1 MSSATTPR
9 WRRRRGRRAASKVR
23 SGVRGL
29 ASGVKGHTSA
39 WVGLLSALNAQF
51 LTLLIGG
58 ALLSG
63 FAQAQEFPVKPIRI
77 IVGPG
82 PDIIARMFGQKF
94 TEAWGH
100 QTIVE
105 QRPGGGGTIAT
116 EMVAKAPPDG
126 YTLLLSSAA
135 YTINAVLQPGPY
147 DLLRDFAS
155 IALCATSPFI
165 LTVHPSVPAT
175 SVREL
180 IALAKTRPGQ
190 LVYSSS
196 GNGTPP
202 HLAGEMFKSMAKV
215 DILHVPYKYATP
227 ALVDVV
233 SGQVQI
239 MFPIMSI
246 SLPQVQAGKL
256 RGLGV
261 SARERTRL
269 APQLPTIAEAGLPGY
284 EIIGWNGLIAPAKT
298 PAAVVSKLN
307 AEVNRHLKAPELVQR
322 LAQSSYDP
330 AGDKNS
336 PEQFSDFVRAEIAKF
351 AKLVKETGTKVD

>member
-1 MSSATTPR
+1 M
-9 WRRRRGRRAASKVR
+9 RGFRRACC
-23 SGVRGL
+23 
-29 ASGVKGHTSA
+29 
-39 WVGLLSALNAQF
+39 LLS
-51 LTLLIGG
+51 LTLFP
-58 ALLSG
+58 SVSH
-63 FAQAQEFPVKPIRI
+63 AQEFPVKPIRI
-77 IVGPG
+77 VVGPG
-82 PDIIARMFGQKF
+82 PDIVARMFGQKF
-94 TEAWGH
+94 TEAWSH

-147 DLLRDFAS
+147 DLVRDFSS

-165 LTVHPSVPAT
+165 LTVHPSVPAK
-175 SVREL
+175 SVNEL
-180 IALAKTRPGQ
+180 IALAKSKPGQ
-190 LVYSSS
+190 LVYASS

-202 HLAGEMFKSMAKV
+202 HLAGEMFKTMAKV
-215 DILHVPYKYATP
+215 DVLHVPYKYATP
-227 ALVDVV
+227 ALIDVV

-261 SARERTRL
+261 SSRERTRL
-269 APQLPTIAEAGLPGY
+269 APHIPTIAESALPGY
-284 EIIGWNGLIAPAKT
+284 EIIGWNGLIAPVKT
-298 PAAVVSKLN
+298 PPTVVNKLN
-307 AEVNRHLKAPELVQR
+307 AEINRHLKASDLVQR

-336 PEQFSDFVRAEIAKF
+336 PEQFTDFVRAEITKF
-351 AKLVKETGTKVD
+351 AKLVKESGAKVD

>member
-1 MSSATTPR
+1 MTPR
-9 WRRRRGRRAASKVR
+9 WHRRRGRRGARVAIKL
-23 SGVRGL
+23 L
-29 ASGVKGHTSA
+29 ARLWICAPLVAG
-39 WVGLLSALNAQF
+39 
-51 LTLLIGG
+51 I
-58 ALLSG
+58 
-63 FAQAQEFPVKPIRI
+63 AQAQEFPVKPIRI

-82 PDIIARMFGQKF
+82 PDLVARMFGQKF
-94 TEAWGH
+94 TETWGH

-105 QRPGGGGTIAT
+105 QRPGGGGVIAT

-135 YTINAVLQPGPY
+135 YTINAVLQPGPI

-165 LTVHPSVPAT
+165 LSVHPSVPAK
-175 SVREL
+175 SVKEL
-180 IALAKTRPGQ
+180 IALAKAKPGQ

-202 HLAGEMFKSMAKV
+202 HLAGEMFKTMAKV

-239 MFPIMSI
+239 MWPIMSI
-246 SLPQVQAGKL
+246 SLSQVQAGKL

-261 SARERTRL
+261 STRERTRL
-269 APQLPTIAEAGLPGY
+269 APQLPTIAESGLPGY

-298 PAAVVSKLN
+298 PAAVVSKIN
-307 AEVNRHLKAPELVQR
+307 AEVNRQLKVSELLQR

-330 AGDKNS
+330 ASDKNS
-336 PEQFSDFVRAEIAKF
+336 PEQFTEFVRTEIARF
-351 AKLVKETGTKVD
+351 AKLVKDSGAKID

>member
-1 MSSATTPR
+1 MKNNI
-9 WRRRRGRRAASKVR
+9 RAAARVLR
-23 SGVRGL
+23 TLNAGLLTALSGV
-29 ASGVKGHTSA
+29 
-39 WVGLLSALNAQF
+39 LLVTAAH
-51 LTLLIGG
+51 
-58 ALLSG
+58 
-63 FAQAQEFPVKPIRI
+63 AQEFPTKPIRI

-82 PDIIARMFGQKF
+82 PDIVARMFGQKF

-105 QRPGGGGTIAT
+105 QRPGGGGVIAT
-116 EMVAKAPPDG
+116 EMVAKAPADG

-135 YTINAVLQPGPY
+135 YTINAVLQPGPI
-147 DLLRDFAS
+147 DLVRDFAS

-165 LTVHPSVPAT
+165 MSVHPSVPAK
-175 SVREL
+175 SVKEL
-180 IALAKTRPGQ
+180 IALAKSKPGQ

-202 HLAGEMFKSMAKV
+202 HLAGEMFKTMAKV

-227 ALVDVV
+227 ALIDVV

-239 MFPIMSI
+239 MWPIMSI
-246 SLPQVQAGKL
+246 SLPQVQSGKL

-261 SARERTRL
+261 STRERTKL
-269 APQLPTIAEAGLPGY
+269 APQLATIAESGLPGY

-298 PAAVVSKLN
+298 PAVVVNKIN
-307 AEVNRHLKAPELVQR
+307 AEVNRQLKASELVQR
-322 LAQSSYDP
+322 LGQSSYDP

-336 PEQFSDFVRAEIAKF
+336 PEQFTDFVRAEIAKF

>member
-1 MSSATTPR
+1 MEMPI
-9 WRRRRGRRAASKVR
+9 GFM
-23 SGVRGL
+23 L
-29 ASGVKGHTSA
+29 LF
-39 WVGLLSALNAQF
+39 VGSVF
-51 LTLLIGG
+51 
-58 ALLSG
+58 
-63 FAQAQEFPVKPIRI
+63 AQEFPTKPIRI

-105 QRPGGGGTIAT
+105 QRPGGGGVIAMD
-116 EMVAKAPPDG
+116 MVAKSPADG
-126 YTLLLSSAA
+126 YTLLLSSAS
-135 YTINAVLQPGPY
+135 YTINAVLQPGPI
-147 DLLRDFAS
+147 DLVRDFAS

-165 LTVHPSVPAT
+165 MSVHPSVPAKT
-175 SVREL
+175 VKEL
-180 IALAKTRPGQ
+180 IALAKAKPGQ

-202 HLAGEMFKSMAKV
+202 HLAGEMFKTMAKV
-215 DILHVPYKYATP
+215 DILHVPYKFATP
-227 ALVDVV
+227 ALIDVV

-239 MFPIMSI
+239 MWPIMSI

-261 SARERTRL
+261 STRERTRL
-269 APQLPTIAEAGLPGY
+269 APQLPTIAESGLPGY

-298 PAAVVSKLN
+298 PMGVVNKLN
-307 AEVNRHLKAPELVQR
+307 AEINRQLKVSELVGR

-330 AGDKNS
+330 AGEKNS
-336 PEQFSDFVRAEIAKF
+336 PEQFTEFVRAEIAKF
-351 AKLVKETGTKVD
+351 AKLVKETGAKVD

>member
-1 MSSATTPR
+1 MKNNI
-9 WRRRRGRRAASKVR
+9 RAAARVLR
-23 SGVRGL
+23 TLNAGLLTALSGV
-29 ASGVKGHTSA
+29 
-39 WVGLLSALNAQF
+39 LLVTAAH
-51 LTLLIGG
+51 
-58 ALLSG
+58 
-63 FAQAQEFPVKPIRI
+63 AQEFPAKPIRI

-82 PDIIARMFGQKF
+82 PDIVARMFGQKF

-147 DLLRDFAS
+147 DLVRDFAS

-165 LTVHPSVPAT
+165 MSVHPSVPAK
-175 SVREL
+175 SVKEL
-180 IALAKTRPGQ
+180 IALAKAKPGQ

-202 HLAGEMFKSMAKV
+202 HLAGEMFKTMAKV

-227 ALVDVV
+227 ALIDVV

-239 MFPIMSI
+239 MWPIMSI
-246 SLPQVQAGKL
+246 SLPQVQSGKL

-261 SARERTRL
+261 STRERTKL
-269 APQLPTIAEAGLPGY
+269 APQLPTIAESGLPGY
-284 EIIGWNGLIAPAKT
+284 EIVGWNGLIAPAKT
-298 PAAVVSKLN
+298 PAVVVNKIN
-307 AEVNRHLKAPELVQR
+307 AEVNRQLKASELVQR
-322 LAQSSYDP
+322 LGQSSYDP

-336 PEQFSDFVRAEIAKF
+336 PEQFTDFVRAEIAKF

>member
-1 MSSATTPR
+1 MRKAGIALCL
-9 WRRRRGRRAASKVR
+9 WGGQLLAGAAY
-23 SGVRGL
+23 
-29 ASGVKGHTSA
+29 
-39 WVGLLSALNAQF
+39 
-51 LTLLIGG
+51 
-58 ALLSG
+58 
-63 FAQAQEFPVKPIRI
+63 AQEFPVKPIRI
-77 IVGPG
+77 VVGPG
-82 PDIIARMFGQKF
+82 PDIIARVFGQKF
-94 TEAWGH
+94 SEAWGH

-147 DLLRDFAS
+147 DLVRDFAS

-165 LTVHPSVPAT
+165 LSVHPSVPAK
-175 SVREL
+175 SVKEL
-180 IALAKTRPGQ
+180 ITLAKSKPGQ

-202 HLAGEMFKSMAKV
+202 HLAGEMFKTMAKV

-227 ALVDVV
+227 ALIDVV

-246 SLPQVQAGKL
+246 SLPQVQSGKL

-261 SARERTRL
+261 STRERTRL
-269 APQLPTIAEAGLPGY
+269 APQIPTIAESGLPGY

-298 PAAVVSKLN
+298 PGAVVNKLN
-307 AEVNRHLKAPELVQR
+307 AEIQRHLKTSELVQR

-330 AGDKNS
+330 TGDRNS
-336 PEQFSDFVRAEIAKF
+336 PEQFTEFVRAEIVKF
-351 AKLVKETGTKVD
+351 ARLVKESGAKID

>member
-1 MSSATTPR
+1 MKNNI
-9 WRRRRGRRAASKVR
+9 RAAARVLR
-23 SGVRGL
+23 TLNAGLLTALSGV
-29 ASGVKGHTSA
+29 
-39 WVGLLSALNAQF
+39 LLVTAAH
-51 LTLLIGG
+51 
-58 ALLSG
+58 
-63 FAQAQEFPVKPIRI
+63 AQEFPTKPIRI

-82 PDIIARMFGQKF
+82 PDIVARMFGQKF

-105 QRPGGGGTIAT
+105 QRPGGGGVIAT
-116 EMVAKAPPDG
+116 EMVAKAPADG

-135 YTINAVLQPGPY
+135 YTINAVLQPGPI
-147 DLLRDFAS
+147 DLVRDFAS

-165 LTVHPSVPAT
+165 MSVHPSVPAK
-175 SVREL
+175 SVKEL
-180 IALAKTRPGQ
+180 IALAKAKPGQ

-202 HLAGEMFKSMAKV
+202 HLAGEMFKTMAKV

-227 ALVDVV
+227 ALIDVV

-239 MFPIMSI
+239 MWPIMSI
-246 SLPQVQAGKL
+246 SLPQVQSGKL

-261 SARERTRL
+261 STRERTKL
-269 APQLPTIAEAGLPGY
+269 APQLPTIAESGLPGY

-298 PAAVVSKLN
+298 PAVVVNKIN
-307 AEVNRHLKAPELVQR
+307 AEVNRQLKASELVQR
-322 LAQSSYDP
+322 LGQSSYDP

-336 PEQFSDFVRAEIAKF
+336 PEQFTDFVRAEIAKF

>member
-1 MSSATTPR
+1 VGIDVSVPSLARFARGARDPSAIDEVTGCFVR
-9 WRRRRGRRAASKVR
+9 HANSHWIGVSCLMIACAA
-23 SGVRGL
+23 
-29 ASGVKGHTSA
+29 H
-39 WVGLLSALNAQF
+39 AQD
-51 LTLLIGG
+51 
-58 ALLSG
+58 
-63 FAQAQEFPVKPIRI
+63 FPTKPVRI

-82 PDIIARMFGQKF
+82 PDIVARLFGQKF

-165 LTVHPSVPAT
+165 LSVHPSVPAK
-175 SVREL
+175 SVQEL
-180 IALAKTRPGQ
+180 IALAKSKPGQ
-190 LVYSSS
+190 LVYASS

-202 HLAGEMFKSMAKV
+202 HLAGEMFKTMAQV

-227 ALVDVV
+227 ALIDVV

-246 SLPQVQAGKL
+246 ALPQVQAGRL

-261 SARERTRL
+261 STRERTRL
-269 APQLPTIAEAGLPGY
+269 APQLPTIAESGLPGY
-284 EIIGWNGLIAPAKT
+284 EIIGWNGLIAPSKT
-298 PAAVVSKLN
+298 PVAVVNKIN
-307 AEVNRHLKAPELVQR
+307 AEVNRHLRSPEIVQR

-336 PEQFSDFVRAEIAKF
+336 PEQFTEFVRAEIARF
-351 AKLVKETGTKVD
+351 AKLVKESGAKVD

>member
-1 MSSATTPR
+1 MKNNI
-9 WRRRRGRRAASKVR
+9 RAAARVLR
-23 SGVRGL
+23 TLNAGLLTALSGV
-29 ASGVKGHTSA
+29 
-39 WVGLLSALNAQF
+39 LLVTAAH
-51 LTLLIGG
+51 
-58 ALLSG
+58 
-63 FAQAQEFPVKPIRI
+63 AQEFPAKPIRI

-82 PDIIARMFGQKF
+82 PDIVARMFGQKF
-94 TEAWGH
+94 TETWGH

-147 DLLRDFAS
+147 DLVRDFAS

-165 LTVHPSVPAT
+165 MSVHPSVPAK
-175 SVREL
+175 SVKEL
-180 IALAKTRPGQ
+180 IALAKSKPGP

-202 HLAGEMFKSMAKV
+202 HLAGEMFKTMAKV

-227 ALVDVV
+227 ALIDVV

-239 MFPIMSI
+239 MWPIMSI
-246 SLPQVQAGKL
+246 SLPQVQSGKL

-261 SARERTRL
+261 STRERTKL
-269 APQLPTIAEAGLPGY
+269 APQLPTIAESGLPGY

-298 PAAVVSKLN
+298 PAVVVNKIN
-307 AEVNRHLKAPELVQR
+307 AEVNRQLKASELVQR
-322 LAQSSYDP
+322 LGQSSYDP

-336 PEQFSDFVRAEIAKF
+336 PEQFTDFVRAEIAKF

>member
-1 MSSATTPR
+1 MR
-9 WRRRRGRRAASKVR
+9 LR
-23 SGVRGL
+23 SESWTVCLTFSMLL
-29 ASGVKGHTSA
+29 ASAVH
-39 WVGLLSALNAQF
+39 
-51 LTLLIGG
+51 
-58 ALLSG
+58 
-63 FAQAQEFPVKPIRI
+63 AQEFPTKPIRI

-82 PDIIARMFGQKF
+82 PDIVARMFGQKF

-105 QRPGGGGTIAT
+105 QRPGGGGVIAMD
-116 EMVAKAPPDG
+116 MVAKSPADG
-126 YTLLLSSAA
+126 YTLLLSSAS
-135 YTINAVLQPGPY
+135 YTINAVLQPGPI
-147 DLLRDFAS
+147 DLVRDFAS

-165 LTVHPSVPAT
+165 MSVHPSVPAK

-180 IALAKTRPGQ
+180 IALAKAKPGQ

-202 HLAGEMFKSMAKV
+202 HLAGEMFKTMAKV
-215 DILHVPYKYATP
+215 DILHVPYKFATP
-227 ALVDVV
+227 ALIDVV

-239 MFPIMSI
+239 MWPIMSI

-261 SARERTRL
+261 STRERTRL
-269 APQLPTIAEAGLPGY
+269 APQLPTIAESGLPGY

-298 PAAVVSKLN
+298 PVAVVNKLN
-307 AEVNRHLKAPELVQR
+307 AEINRQLKVSELIGR

-336 PEQFSDFVRAEIAKF
+336 PEQFTEFVRAEIAKF
-351 AKLVKETGTKVD
+351 SRLVKETGAKVD

>member
-1 MSSATTPR
+1 MRNAGWVSCLFL
-9 WRRRRGRRAASKVR
+9 
-23 SGVRGL
+23 SGLL
-29 ASGVKGHTSA
+29 ASG
-39 WVGLLSALNAQF
+39 
-51 LTLLIGG
+51 
-58 ALLSG
+58 
-63 FAQAQEFPVKPIRI
+63 AQAQEFPVKPIRI

-82 PDIIARMFGQKF
+82 PDIVARMFGQKF

-116 EMVAKAPPDG
+116 EMVAKAPADG

-147 DLLRDFAS
+147 DLIRDFSS
-155 IALCATSPFI
+155 IALCATAPFI
-165 LTVHPSVPAT
+165 LTVHPSVPAK
-175 SVREL
+175 SVKEL
-180 IALAKTRPGQ
+180 IALAKARPGQ

-215 DILHVPYKYATP
+215 DILHVPYKFATP
-227 ALVDVV
+227 ALIDVV

-239 MFPIMSI
+239 MWPIMSI

-256 RGLGV
+256 RGLAV
-261 SARERTRL
+261 SSRERTRL
-269 APQLPTIAEAGLPGY
+269 APNLPTIAESGLPGY

-298 PAAVVSKLN
+298 PVVVVNKLN
-307 AEVNRHLKAPELVQR
+307 AEIQRNLKSSELVQR

-330 AGDKNS
+330 AGDRNS
-336 PEQFSDFVRAEIAKF
+336 PEQFTEFVRAEIAKF
-351 AKLVKETGTKVD
+351 AKVVKESGAKVD

>member
-1 MSSATTPR
+1 MAGIS
-9 WRRRRGRRAASKVR
+9 
-23 SGVRGL
+23 
-29 ASGVKGHTSA
+29 H
-39 WVGLLSALNAQF
+39 
-51 LTLLIGG
+51 
-58 ALLSG
+58 
-63 FAQAQEFPVKPIRI
+63 AQEFPAKPIRI

-82 PDIIARMFGQKF
+82 PDIIARLFGQKF

-105 QRPGGGGTIAT
+105 QRPGGGGTIAA

-147 DLLRDFAS
+147 DLVRDFAS

-165 LTVHPSVPAT
+165 LSVHPSVPSK
-175 SVREL
+175 SVKEL
-180 IALAKTRPGQ
+180 IALAKAMPGQ
-190 LVYSSS
+190 LVYASS

-227 ALVDVV
+227 ALIDVV
-233 SGQVQI
+233 SGQVQM

-261 SARERTRL
+261 STRERTRL
-269 APQLPTIAEAGLPGY
+269 APQMPTIAESGLPGY
-284 EIIGWNGLIAPAKT
+284 EIIGWNGLGG
-298 PAAVVSKLN
+298 
-307 AEVNRHLKAPELVQR
+307 EGDGCEGELKC
-322 LAQSSYDP
+322 
-330 AGDKNS
+330 KN
-336 PEQFSDFVRAEIAKF
+336 V
-351 AKLVKETGTKVD
+351 

>member
-1 MSSATTPR
+1 MRCAP
-9 WRRRRGRRAASKVR
+9 
-23 SGVRGL
+23 L
-29 ASGVKGHTSA
+29 ILL
-39 WVGLLSALNAQF
+39 GLL
-51 LTLLIGG
+51 LTGV
-58 ALLSG
+58 SY
-63 FAQAQEFPVKPIRI
+63 AQEFPAKPIRI

-82 PDIIARMFGQKF
+82 PDIVARMFGQKF

-100 QTIVE
+100 QNIVE
-105 QRPGGGGTIAT
+105 QRPGGGGVIAT
-116 EMVAKAPPDG
+116 EMVAKAAPDG

-147 DLLRDFAS
+147 DLIRDFAS

-165 LTVHPSVPAT
+165 MSVHPSVPAK
-175 SVREL
+175 SVKEL
-180 IALAKTRPGQ
+180 VVLAKARPGQ
-190 LVYSSS
+190 LVYASS

-227 ALVDVV
+227 ALIDVV

-239 MFPIMSI
+239 MWPIMSI
-246 SLPQVQAGKL
+246 ALPQVQAGKL

-269 APQLPTIAEAGLPGY
+269 APQLPTIAESGLPGY

-298 PAAVVSKLN
+298 PAAVVNKLN
-307 AEVNRHLKAPELVQR
+307 AEINRNLKSSELLGR

-336 PEQFSDFVRAEIAKF
+336 PEQFAEFVRAEIAKF

>member
-1 MSSATTPR
+1 MRKAGIALCL
-9 WRRRRGRRAASKVR
+9 WGGQLLAGAAY
-23 SGVRGL
+23 
-29 ASGVKGHTSA
+29 
-39 WVGLLSALNAQF
+39 
-51 LTLLIGG
+51 
-58 ALLSG
+58 
-63 FAQAQEFPVKPIRI
+63 AQEFPVKPIRI
-77 IVGPG
+77 VVGPG
-82 PDIIARMFGQKF
+82 PDIIARVFGQKF
-94 TEAWGH
+94 SEAWGH

-147 DLLRDFAS
+147 DLVRDFAS

-165 LTVHPSVPAT
+165 LSVHPSVPAK
-175 SVREL
+175 SVKEL
-180 IALAKTRPGQ
+180 ITLAKSKPGQ

-202 HLAGEMFKSMAKV
+202 HLAGEMFKTMAKV

-227 ALVDVV
+227 ALIDVV

-246 SLPQVQAGKL
+246 SLPQVQSGKL

-261 SARERTRL
+261 STRERTRL
-269 APQLPTIAEAGLPGY
+269 APQIPTIAESGLPGY

-298 PAAVVSKLN
+298 PGAVVNKLN
-307 AEVNRHLKAPELVQR
+307 AEIQRHLKTSELVQR

-330 AGDKNS
+330 AGDRNS
-336 PEQFSDFVRAEIAKF
+336 PEQFTEFVRAEIVKF
-351 AKLVKETGTKVD
+351 ARLVKESGAKID

>member
-1 MSSATTPR
+1 MKNNI
-9 WRRRRGRRAASKVR
+9 RAAARVLR
-23 SGVRGL
+23 TLNAGLLTALSGV
-29 ASGVKGHTSA
+29 
-39 WVGLLSALNAQF
+39 LLVTAAH
-51 LTLLIGG
+51 
-58 ALLSG
+58 
-63 FAQAQEFPVKPIRI
+63 AQEFPAKPIRI

-82 PDIIARMFGQKF
+82 PDIVARMFGQKF
-94 TEAWGH
+94 TETWGH
-100 QTIVE
+100 QTIVD

-147 DLLRDFAS
+147 DLVRDFAS

-165 LTVHPSVPAT
+165 MSVHPSVPAK
-175 SVREL
+175 SVKEL
-180 IALAKTRPGQ
+180 IALAKAKPGQ

-202 HLAGEMFKSMAKV
+202 HLAGEMFKTMAKV

-227 ALVDVV
+227 ALIDVV

-239 MFPIMSI
+239 MWPIMSI
-246 SLPQVQAGKL
+246 SLPQVQSGKL

-261 SARERTRL
+261 STRERTKL
-269 APQLPTIAEAGLPGY
+269 APQLATIAESGLPGY

-298 PAAVVSKLN
+298 PAVVVNKIN
-307 AEVNRHLKAPELVQR
+307 AEVNRQLKASELVQR
-322 LAQSSYDP
+322 LGQSSYDP

-336 PEQFSDFVRAEIAKF
+336 PEQFTDFVRAEIAKF

>member
-1 MSSATTPR
+1 MRHKSYVVCGLISA
-9 WRRRRGRRAASKVR
+9 
-23 SGVRGL
+23 
-29 ASGVKGHTSA
+29 
-39 WVGLLSALNAQF
+39 LLSAA
-51 LTLLIGG
+51 
-58 ALLSG
+58 AL
-63 FAQAQEFPVKPIRI
+63 AQEFPVKPIRI

-105 QRPGGGGTIAT
+105 QRPGGGGVIAT

-147 DLLRDFAS
+147 DLVRDFSS

-165 LTVHPSVPAT
+165 LTVHPSVPAR

-180 IALAKTRPGQ
+180 IALAKSKPGQ

-202 HLAGEMFKSMAKV
+202 HLAGEMFKTMAKV
-215 DILHVPYKYATP
+215 EILHVPYKYATP

-233 SGQVQI
+233 SGQVQ
-239 MFPIMSI
+239 MMWPIMSI

-256 RGLGV
+256 RGLGL

-269 APQLPTIAEAGLPGY
+269 APNIPTIAESGLPGY

-298 PAAVVSKLN
+298 PATVINKLN
-307 AEVNRHLKAPELVQR
+307 VEINRNLKATELVQR
-322 LAQSSYDP
+322 LGQSSYDP

-336 PEQFSDFVRAEIAKF
+336 PEQFTDFVRAEIAKF
-351 AKLVKETGTKVD
+351 AKLVKESGAKVD

>member
-1 MSSATTPR
+1 MGIER
-9 WRRRRGRRAASKVR
+9 KV
-23 SGVRGL
+23 VLLL
-29 ASGVKGHTSA
+29 ALTVWAGATSA
-39 WVGLLSALNAQF
+39 QDPSASA
-51 LTLLIGG
+51 G
-58 ALLSG
+58 
-63 FAQAQEFPVKPIRI
+63 QAFPVKPIRI

-82 PDIIARMFGQKF
+82 PDIIARLFGQKF

-100 QTIVE
+100 QTVVE

-147 DLLRDFAS
+147 DLTRDFAS

-165 LTVHPSVPAT
+165 LAVHPSVPAQ
-175 SVREL
+175 SVKAL
-180 IALAKTRPGQ
+180 IALAKAKPGQ

-202 HLAGEMFKSMAKV
+202 HLAGEMFKAMAKV

-227 ALVDVV
+227 ALIDVV

-239 MFPIMSI
+239 MWPIMSI
-246 SLPQVQAGKL
+246 SLPQVQSGKL

-261 SARERTRL
+261 SAAERTRL

-298 PAAVVSKLN
+298 PAAVVNKIN
-307 AEVNRHLKAPELVQR
+307 AEINRNLKASEIVGR

-330 AGDKNS
+330 AGERNS
-336 PEQFSDFVRAEIAKF
+336 PEQFTGFVRAEIAKF
-351 AKLVKETGTKVD
+351 AKLVKESGAKVD

>member
-1 MSSATTPR
+1 MKNNI
-9 WRRRRGRRAASKVR
+9 RAAARVLR
-23 SGVRGL
+23 TLNAGLLTALSGV
-29 ASGVKGHTSA
+29 
-39 WVGLLSALNAQF
+39 LLVTAAH
-51 LTLLIGG
+51 
-58 ALLSG
+58 
-63 FAQAQEFPVKPIRI
+63 AQEFPTKPIRI

-82 PDIIARMFGQKF
+82 PDIVARMFGQKF
-94 TEAWGH
+94 TETWGH

-147 DLLRDFAS
+147 DLVRDFAS

-165 LTVHPSVPAT
+165 MSVHPSVPAK
-175 SVREL
+175 SVKEL
-180 IALAKTRPGQ
+180 IALAKAKPGQ

-202 HLAGEMFKSMAKV
+202 HLAGEMFKTMAKV

-227 ALVDVV
+227 ALIDVV

-239 MFPIMSI
+239 MWPIMSI
-246 SLPQVQAGKL
+246 SLPQVQSGKL

-261 SARERTRL
+261 STRERTKL
-269 APQLPTIAEAGLPGY
+269 APQLPTIAESGLPGY

-298 PAAVVSKLN
+298 PAVVVNKIN
-307 AEVNRHLKAPELVQR
+307 AEVNRQLKASELVQR
-322 LAQSSYDP
+322 LGQSSYDP

-336 PEQFSDFVRAEIAKF
+336 PEQFTDFVRAEIAKF

>member
-1 MSSATTPR
+1 MKNNI
-9 WRRRRGRRAASKVR
+9 RAAARVLR
-23 SGVRGL
+23 TLNAGLLTALSGV
-29 ASGVKGHTSA
+29 
-39 WVGLLSALNAQF
+39 LLVTAAH
-51 LTLLIGG
+51 
-58 ALLSG
+58 
-63 FAQAQEFPVKPIRI
+63 AQEFPAKPIRI

-82 PDIIARMFGQKF
+82 PDIVARMFGQKF
-94 TEAWGH
+94 TETWGH

-147 DLLRDFAS
+147 DLVRDFAS

-165 LTVHPSVPAT
+165 MSVHPSVPAK
-175 SVREL
+175 SVKEL
-180 IALAKTRPGQ
+180 IALAKAKPGQ

-202 HLAGEMFKSMAKV
+202 HLAGEMFKTMAKV

-227 ALVDVV
+227 ALIDVV

-239 MFPIMSI
+239 MWPIMSI
-246 SLPQVQAGKL
+246 SLPQVQSGKL

-261 SARERTRL
+261 STRERTKL
-269 APQLPTIAEAGLPGY
+269 APQLATIAESGLPGY

-298 PAAVVSKLN
+298 PAVVVNKIN
-307 AEVNRHLKAPELVQR
+307 AEVNRQLKASELVQR
-322 LAQSSYDP
+322 LGQSSYDP

-336 PEQFSDFVRAEIAKF
+336 PEQFTDFVRAEIAKF

>member
-1 MSSATTPR
+1 MKNNI
-9 WRRRRGRRAASKVR
+9 RAAARVLR
-23 SGVRGL
+23 TLNAGLLTALSGV
-29 ASGVKGHTSA
+29 
-39 WVGLLSALNAQF
+39 LLVTAAH
-51 LTLLIGG
+51 
-58 ALLSG
+58 
-63 FAQAQEFPVKPIRI
+63 AQEFPAKPIRI

-82 PDIIARMFGQKF
+82 PDIVARMFGQKF
-94 TEAWGH
+94 TETWGH

-147 DLLRDFAS
+147 DLVRDFAS

-165 LTVHPSVPAT
+165 MSVHPSVPAK
-175 SVREL
+175 SVKEL
-180 IALAKTRPGQ
+180 IALAKAKPGQ

-202 HLAGEMFKSMAKV
+202 HLAGEMFKTMAKV

-227 ALVDVV
+227 ALIDVV

-239 MFPIMSI
+239 MWPIMSI
-246 SLPQVQAGKL
+246 SLPQVQSGKL

-261 SARERTRL
+261 STRERTKL
-269 APQLPTIAEAGLPGY
+269 APQLATIAESGLPGY
-284 EIIGWNGLIAPAKT
+284 EIVGWNGLIAPAKT
-298 PAAVVSKLN
+298 PAVVVNKIN
-307 AEVNRHLKAPELVQR
+307 AEVNRQLKASELVQR
-322 LAQSSYDP
+322 LGQSSYDP

-336 PEQFSDFVRAEIAKF
+336 PEQFTDFVRAEIAKF

>member
-1 MSSATTPR
+1 VKNNI
-9 WRRRRGRRAASKVR
+9 RAAARVLR
-23 SGVRGL
+23 TLNAGLLTALSGV
-29 ASGVKGHTSA
+29 
-39 WVGLLSALNAQF
+39 LLVTAAH
-51 LTLLIGG
+51 
-58 ALLSG
+58 
-63 FAQAQEFPVKPIRI
+63 AQEFPAKPIRI

-82 PDIIARMFGQKF
+82 PDIVARMFGQKF
-94 TEAWGH
+94 TETWGH

-147 DLLRDFAS
+147 DLVRDFAS

-165 LTVHPSVPAT
+165 MSVHPSVPAK
-175 SVREL
+175 SVKEL
-180 IALAKTRPGQ
+180 IALAKAKPGQ

-202 HLAGEMFKSMAKV
+202 HLAGEMFKTMAKV

-227 ALVDVV
+227 ALIDVV

-239 MFPIMSI
+239 MWPIMSI
-246 SLPQVQAGKL
+246 SLPQVQSGKL

-261 SARERTRL
+261 STRERTKL
-269 APQLPTIAEAGLPGY
+269 APQLPTIAESGLPGY
-284 EIIGWNGLIAPAKT
+284 EIVGWNGLIAPAKT
-298 PAAVVSKLN
+298 PAVVVNKIN
-307 AEVNRHLKAPELVQR
+307 AEVNRQLKASELVQR
-322 LAQSSYDP
+322 LGQSSYDP

-336 PEQFSDFVRAEIAKF
+336 PEQFTDFVRAEIAKF

>member
-1 MSSATTPR
+1 MRHSGWATYVIATMLCA
-9 WRRRRGRRAASKVR
+9 GAA
-23 SGVRGL
+23 
-29 ASGVKGHTSA
+29 
-39 WVGLLSALNAQF
+39 N
-51 LTLLIGG
+51 
-58 ALLSG
+58 
-63 FAQAQEFPVKPIRI
+63 AQEFPVKPIRI

-82 PDIIARMFGQKF
+82 PDIVARMFGQKF

-105 QRPGGGGTIAT
+105 QRPGGGGVIAM
-116 EMVAKAPPDG
+116 EMVAKSPADG
-126 YTLLLSSAA
+126 YTLLLSSAS
-135 YTINAVLQPGPY
+135 YTINAVLQPGPI
-147 DLLRDFAS
+147 DLIRDFAS

-165 LTVHPSVPAT
+165 LSVHPSVPAK
-175 SVREL
+175 SVKEL
-180 IALAKTRPGQ
+180 IALAKARPGQ
-190 LVYSSS
+190 LVYASS

-202 HLAGEMFKSMAKV
+202 HLAGEMFKTMAKV
-215 DILHVPYKYATP
+215 DILHVPYKFATP
-227 ALVDVV
+227 ALIDVV

-239 MFPIMSI
+239 MWPIMSI

-261 SARERTRL
+261 STRERTKL
-269 APQLPTIAEAGLPGY
+269 APQLPTIAESGLPGY

-298 PAAVVSKLN
+298 PAAVVNKIN
-307 AEVNRHLKAPELVQR
+307 AEINRNLKSTELVGR

-336 PEQFSDFVRAEIAKF
+336 PEHFTEFVRAEIAKF